1 MWPFKSQPGPN
12 LEVLERLEKLERTV
26 KALQVDWDLTFEKF
40 QRLAARLAK
49 RAERAEEAAQDDAGR
64 TNGDSLTIRNPLAAA
79 LLGRK

>member
-12 LEVLERLEKLERTV
+12 LQLEERMEKLERKV
-26 KALQVDWDLTFEKF
+26 RDIQVDWELTYEKF
-40 QRLAARLAK
+40 QKLAARLAK
-49 RAERAEEAAQDDAGR
+49 RAERAEEAAQEPPGH